1 MIDNEHIEEFD
12 ERIEKFLRG
21 EMTQE
26 EEKAFKL
33 DLKSNKELRMRAEAI
48 SALGRGLKRKGRNED
63 NSVLADVASHSA
75 NKKSVPVTDTKP
87 KEFSLKHIV
96 WACSIAAS
104 VILIYNVFRG
114 SDETMDLTPY
124 YIEYGNNVVRGEED
138 SLAICQLTN
147 LFEGIKSAEDCSK
160 CVEQLETIYLSLDTD
175 YTYRSHSDEIAMYLA
190 LGYIKCNRKDEAKKV
205 LQALIDENP
214 HGDLA
219 KKAEELLNYFDME

>member
-26 EEKAFKL
+26 EEKVFKS
-33 DLKSNKELRMRAEAI
+33 DLKTNEELRMRAEAI
-48 SALGRGLKRKGRNED
+48 SALVRGMKRKGTNED
-63 NSVLADVASHSA
+63 NSVLADVSA
-75 NKKSVPVTDTKP
+75 NSTNKKYVPMLETKS
-87 KEFSLKHIV
+87 KVFSLKHIV

-138 SLAICQLTN
+138 SLAICQLTS

-175 YTYRSHSDEIAMYLA
+175 YTYRSYSDEIAMYLA
-190 LGYIKCNRKDEAKKV
+190 LGYIKCDRKDESKKV
-205 LQALIDENP
+205 LKALIDENP
-214 HGDLA
+214 YGNIA
-219 KKAEELLNYFDME
+219 KKSEKLLKSLR

>member
-1 MIDNEHIEEFD
+1 MIDNEHIEDFD

-26 EEKAFKL
+26 EEKVFKS
-33 DLKSNKELRMRAEAI
+33 DLKTNEELRMRAEAI
-48 SALGRGLKRKGRNED
+48 SALVRGMKRKGRNED
-63 NSVLADVASHSA
+63 SSILTDVSANST
-75 NKKSVPVTDTKP
+75 NKKSVPVSNNKS
-87 KEFSLKHIV
+87 KVFSLKHFAWV
-96 WACSIAAS
+96 CSIAAS
-104 VILIYNVFRG
+104 IIIIYNVFSG
-114 SDETMDLTPY
+114 SDEAIDLTPY

-205 LQALIDENP
+205 LQALIDDNP
-214 HGDLA
+214 YGNVS
-219 KKAEELLNYFDME
+219 KKADELLKSL

>member
-26 EEKAFKL
+26 EEKVFKS
-33 DLKSNKELRMRAEAI
+33 DLKTNEELRMRAEAI
-48 SALGRGLKRKGRNED
+48 SALVHGMKRKGTNED
-63 NSVLADVASHSA
+63 NSVLADVSA
-75 NKKSVPVTDTKP
+75 NSTNKKYVPMLETKS
-87 KEFSLKHIV
+87 KVFSLKHIV

-124 YIEYGNNVVRGEED
+124 YIEYGSNVVRGEED

-147 LFEGIKSAEDCSK
+147 LFEGIKYAEDCSA
-160 CVEQLETIYLSLDTD
+160 CVEQLESIYFALDTD

-205 LQALIDENP
+205 LKALIDDNP
-214 HGDLA
+214 YGNVS
-219 KKAEELLNYFDME
+219 KKADELLKSL